1 MQGKL
6 QFQEREVLSENLIC
20 PHDKTC
26 GDWLLFDGVW
36 GIWLVLSFSKI
47 LWEVAFSHVTTLT
60 SKSPNGWVGYA
71 KKERSQDRSNFSER
85 IELFMYFHNT
95 SSALA
100 TDPQSSDLSSQPVE
114 DENILSA
121 LWSLCGHQALS
132 PSLYSLLNPS
142 FYFVPM
148 FSRL

>member
-60 SKSPNGWVGYA
+60 SKSPNEWVGYA
-71 KKERSQDRSNFSER
+71 EERSQDRSNFSER
-85 IELFMYFHNT
+85 IELYFHNA

-100 TDPQSSDLSSQPVE
+100 TDTQSSDLSSQPVE
-114 DENILSA
+114 DEDILSA
-121 LWSLCGHQALS
+121 LCSLCGGRQALS

-142 FYFVPM
+142 FHFVPM
-148 FSRL
+148 FNRL

>member
-1 MQGKL
+1 MQEKL
-6 QFQEREVLSENLIC
+6 QFQEREMLSENLIC

-71 KKERSQDRSNFSER
+71 KEERSQDRSNFSEC
-85 IELFMYFHNT
+85 IELYFHNA
-95 SSALA
+95 SSALT
-100 TDPQSSDLSSQPVE
+100 TDTQSSDLSSQPVE
-114 DENILSA
+114 DEDILSA
-121 LWSLCGHQALS
+121 LCSLCGGRQALS
-132 PSLYSLLNPS
+132 PSLYSLPNPS
-142 FYFVPM
+142 FHFVPM
-148 FSRL
+148 FNRL